1 MRNYD
6 TIRILGA
13 CYRLLTSAI
22 TRDEIENASAA
33 RLDDM
38 ERTATMEIDIACTFG
53 YQDAADAMCET
64 LKQIRAQRAMNDAR
78 SSILNGCLCGV
89 I

>member
-22 TRDEIENASAA
+22 TRSEIEHASAA
-33 RLDDM
+33 RLDEM
-38 ERTATMEIDIACTFG
+38 ERTATMEIDIATTYG
-53 YQDAADAMCET
+53 YRRAAADMGET
-64 LKQIRAQRAMNDAR
+64 LKQIRAQKAINTA
-78 SSILNGCLCGV
+78 SASIANGCLCGV